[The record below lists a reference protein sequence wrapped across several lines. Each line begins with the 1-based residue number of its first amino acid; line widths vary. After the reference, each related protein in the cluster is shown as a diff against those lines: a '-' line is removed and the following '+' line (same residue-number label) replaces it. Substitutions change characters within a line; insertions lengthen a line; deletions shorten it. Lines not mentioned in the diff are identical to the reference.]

1 MEGAP
6 GTASSGGKKIS
17 VGRES
22 TLASSISHPNV
33 VQTYHISTMTV
44 AQRSALANTW
54 LAGSAVNTSGSP
66 QQDKDQDA
74 DGDSSDDN
82 NSHSS
87 IEAQQK
93 NLLETWMISTY
104 MFARRQ
110 AASQAR
116 LVACS
121 VCYTSC
127 VLSSAAL
134 SASGQHAIMLS
145 VRVYHCAG
153 YHACR
158 LT

>member
-1 MEGAP
+1 LFLLLWCCSGRWKATTVAVKIIEHVEGAP

-22 TLASSISHPNV
+22 TLATSISHPNV

-54 LAGSAVNTSGSP
+54 LADSAVNTNGSP
-66 QQDKDQDA
+66 QPTKEQDA

-93 NLLETWMISTY
+93 NLLETWMIST
-104 MFARRQ
+104 FLLFRQ
-110 AASQAR
+110 QTALKAS
-116 LVACS
+116 LLSGS
-121 VCYTSC
+121 V
-127 VLSSAAL
+127 
-134 SASGQHAIMLS
+134 
-145 VRVYHCAG
+145 
-153 YHACR
+153 
-158 LT
+158 